1 MGFPEGLGNFI
12 FVTKKNTPKE
22 NCRLKFLFLPPLKV
36 NVFTN
41 RFRPI
46 FVVRSNFI
54 CSFSRQSS

>member
-1 MGFPEGLGNFI
+1 MGFPEGLGNFY

-22 NCRLKFLFLPPLKV
+22 NCRLKFLFLPPLKA

-46 FVVRSNFI
+46 FVVRSNFT
-54 CSFSRQSS
+54 